1 MAVTRLPRLEVLAVT
16 VPPGDFRTPRAV
28 LAIRCGVVVVRVT
41 VRRLSASGFNVVA
54 PVAADGLAGVE
65 MPATLWEAVEAAV
78 LAAVWVDGPA
88 AVALTQKRQK
98 RHAARSKRGEND
110 GEA

>member
-1 MAVTRLPRLEVLAVT
+1 MTVNRCPRPEVLGVT

-28 LAIRCGVVVVRVT
+28 VAVRCGVVVVRVT

-54 PVAADGLAGVE
+54 PVAADGAAGVE
-65 MPATLWEAVEAAV
+65 MPAPLWTAVEGAAV
-78 LAAVWVDGPA
+78 AAVWADGPA
-88 AVALTQKRQK
+88 AVVLMQGRQR
-98 RHAARSKRGEND
+98 RHATRSKRGEND